1 MSETQTQPAVTHQMA
16 NDLAEMG
23 RKLRTIEDQIH
34 ELAGGNGSLTRDEY
48 VAYSA
53 ITDATAALARPWHP
67 SPRDTRRN
75 RNTTNARRRAGHRRR
90 SANRWRRR
98 GGAVIDALNQAVGV
112 IVFGSVVFAG
122 GWLAARAAERIPFD
136 PPTKPR

>member
-53 ITDATAALARPWHP
+53 ITDATAALARAVASITAILAETGTAPTH
-67 SPRDTRRN
+67 D
-75 RNTTNARRRAGHRRR
+75 
-90 SANRWRRR
+90 
-98 GGAVIDALNQAVGV
+98 GGPDIADGAPTDGV
-112 IVFGSVVFAG
+112 VEVV
-122 GWLAARAAERIPFD
+122 L
-136 PPTKPR
+136 